1 MRVKAVIAVVLV
13 LLLVACA
20 AAAFLLLRARQ
31 EPLWEG
37 EKVSEWLSTGVSQ
50 DDLLHM
56 GARLGPEIFPT
67 IRRILQTT
75 SPADLDDSTNVA
87 RIHAV
92 LSLIQAWGPEAAL
105 LLPDVLEFRDRQT
118 DTNSFSLAAL
128 HAVAM
133 IAPEAPEVTRILS
146 AELRKGAS
154 PRANASAVIVLARV
168 RHAGFLAPLSNA
180 VARYDPMLPVDRLP
194 AREVL
199 ALSMQGAGGTNAL
212 PFLLD
217 AWQNRALRGTVLASL
232 LELGTNAAPAAQ
244 QIGQLLR
251 DEENRAYWP
260 EVLHILG
267 KLGPLAEPATAYMGG
282 LIDHRD
288 PVIQGMAAY
297 AAARIRER
305 PDFAVPVL
313 VKQLENTNY
322 TDARA
327 VMPLRLQENL
337 GLGHREAA
345 AWFLG
350 ELGSAA
356 ASATPRL
363 IEMLESRDV
372 RLALFS
378 ARAVARLEGDT
389 SKALPVVQRALIS
402 GNQTSILIA
411 AHIISEVPSML
422 RPLRKEVEMAMA
434 NDLRSRR
441 TLWLL
446 LHPPKKHEQSI

>member
-20 AAAFLLLRARQ
+20 ATAFLLLRARQ
-31 EPLWEG
+31 EPRWG
-37 EKVSEWLSTGVSQ
+37 GKKVSEWLSAGSQ
-50 DDLLHM
+50 DDLLQM
-56 GARLGPEIFPT
+56 GARLGPDVFPAL
-67 IRRILQTT
+67 RRLLQTT
-75 SPADLDDSTNVA
+75 SPADLDQSTNCV
-87 RIHAV
+87 RLHAA

-105 LLPDVLEFRDRQT
+105 LLPDVLEFRDSQK
-118 DTNSFSLAAL
+118 DTNSLNLAAL
-128 HAVAM
+128 LAAAM
-133 IAPEAPEVTRILS
+133 IAPDAPEVTRILS
-146 AELRKGAS
+146 AELRKGAF
-154 PRANASAVIVLARV
+154 PRANASAVIVVARV
-168 RHAGFLAPLSNA
+168 RHAGFVAPLSNA
-180 VARYDPMLPVDRLP
+180 VARYDPTLPVDRQP

-217 AWQNRALRGTVLASL
+217 AWQNRTLRGTVLASL

-267 KLGPLAEPATAYMGG
+267 RLGPLAEPATAYVGG
-282 LIDHRD
+282 LIEHRD

-305 PDFAVPVL
+305 LDFAVPVL
-313 VKQLENTNY
+313 VKQLQNTNY
-322 TDARA
+322 TNARA

-350 ELGSAA
+350 ELGSAG
-356 ASATPRL
+356 ASATPHL
-363 IEMLESRDV
+363 LDTLDSRDV

-422 RPLRKEVEMAMA
+422 RPLRKEMEMAMA

-441 TLWLL
+441 ALWRL
-446 LHPPKKHEQSI
+446 LHPPPARP